1 MRGSNESNRA
11 TARGWR
17 RLWKTLPLLLPLSMM
32 TCAPKAS
39 SQRTVIVESAEINR
53 LDAAHY
59 RVTTGWLINRMR
71 VEAGLKAALDRCTLD
86 LESERARPR
95 VGWHNRFLDDR
106 CRRCPECCATEGDL

>member
-11 TARGWR
+11 TGRGWR
-17 RLWKTLPLLLPLSMM
+17 RLWKILPLLLLSLTT

-53 LDAAHY
+53 LDATHY
-59 RVTTGWLINRMR
+59 RVTNGWLINRMR

-86 LESERARPR
+86 LE
-95 VGWHNRFLDDR
+95 G
-106 CRRCPECCATEGDL
+106 RR